1 MYFKASLQNWRGDL
15 FGGLTAGI
23 IALPLAL
30 AFGVASGAG
39 AAAGLFG
46 AVLLGFAA
54 ALFGGTP
61 TQISGPT
68 GPMTVVVAAA
78 LTTFAGNP
86 DSIAAVIIL
95 GGLIQLC
102 FGYCRLGGFVRYI
115 PYPVISGFMSGIG
128 AIIILLQINP
138 LLGHAAAGSPLTAA
152 AAIPAAIADL
162 SLPSMGLALLTLL
175 IVFAVPSRISA
186 ILPSPLIALIAGT
199 SVAWFFNLPVA
210 TIGAIPS
217 GLPEFS
223 IPAFDLKNWS
233 YLAGTALALAA
244 LGSIDSLLTSL
255 VADSLTK
262 ERHNSNRELIGQGI
276 GNMLCGF
283 FGALPGAGATM
294 RTVVNVKAGGRTR
307 LSGVIHS
314 VALLAI
320 ILWVAPAASHI
331 PLAVLAGI
339 LVKVGIDILDYRM
352 LRMARRVP
360 RSDFAVMLTVF
371 AVTVFVDLVLA
382 VAVGVTL
389 AAIMTTCRIARQ
401 TQIRITESDRCSKT
415 ESMER
420 QIQELSGFRIRVL
433 TIDGPF
439 FFGTASQMADK
450 VEMLLGT
457 RIVVINCMGVPF
469 VDVSAVFAL
478 NEMIDKLKSAGIT
491 VIAAVNDGIAGQLDR
506 MGVLNRIGRK
516 NCFASHGSALQV
528 AMLLLEDEDSPESAP
543 LEMVD
548 QSHPAQERL
557 SPP

>member
-1 MYFKASLQNWRGDL
+1 MSIDFSFKSYRGDL
-15 FGGLTAGI
+15 FGGVTAAI

-46 AVLLGFAA
+46 AILLGFAA
-54 ALFGGTP
+54 AVFGGTP

-78 LTTFAGNP
+78 LTTFAG
-86 DSIAAVIIL
+86 DSNSVAAVVIM
-95 GGLIQLC
+95 GGLLQLC
-102 FGYCRLGGFVRYI
+102 FGLCRLGAFVRYI

-128 AIIILLQINP
+128 VIIILLQISP
-138 LLGHAAAGSPLTAA
+138 LLGSPASSSPLEAVMA
-152 AAIPAAIADL
+152 VPAALTNL
-162 SLPSMGLALLTLL
+162 SLPDLGLAILTIA
-175 IVFAVPSRISA
+175 IVFMVPSRITV

-199 SVAWFFNLPVA
+199 AAAWYFRLPVD

-217 GLPEFS
+217 VLP
-223 IPAFDLKNWS
+223 DLSVPSLDFHNLS
-233 YLAGTALALAA
+233 YIAGVALALAA

-262 ERHNSNRELIGQGI
+262 GRHNSNRELVGQGM

-314 VALLAI
+314 LMLLAI
-320 ILWVAPAASHI
+320 VVWAGPVAAHI

-339 LVKVGIDILDYRM
+339 LVKVGVDILDYRL
-352 LRMARRVP
+352 LRIIGRVP
-360 RSDFAVMLTVF
+360 RSDLAVMVSVF
-371 AVTVFVDLVLA
+371 TVTVFIDLVLA

-401 TQIRITESDRCSKT
+401 TQIRISESDTSNETHRVEK
-415 ESMER
+415 E
-420 QIQELSGFRIRVL
+420 IQEQSEFRIRVL
-433 TIDGPF
+433 SITGPF

-457 RIVVINCMGVPF
+457 RIVVINCMEVPF

-478 NEMIDKLKSAGIT
+478 NEMVDKLKAAGIT
-491 VIAAVNDGIAGQLDR
+491 VIAAINEGIRERLEL
-506 MGVLNRIGRK
+506 MGSMDVLGRK
-516 NCFASHGSALQV
+516 NVFLSHGSALQV
-528 AMLLLEDEDSPESAP
+528 AMLLLDED
-543 LEMVD
+543 D
-548 QSHPAQERL
+548 RRF
-557 SPP
+557 